1 VSEEKRFDP
10 TPSRLARARREGD
23 RPRSQDA
30 GAVAALGAGAI
41 VLAATLGPLSA
52 ACRRAFI
59 DATATA
65 TATATAIATAPA
77 GPAAGLAA
85 FGGGPYLVVAG
96 CALGVASGALA
107 GAVLVAMAQGGGLAF
122 VMPSPRLAKL
132 DPVAGLKRMFSRDAA
147 LAGAKALLVAGA
159 VGLAIAA
166 PVRETFA
173 RAQLGASAAQTASL
187 ATHALAGVAAS
198 ALAVAAAFA
207 CGDVALERA
216 KWRRRLRMSL
226 EELKRDR
233 RQNDGDPLL
242 RGRRRQAHRNLVRGA
257 IARVA
262 EAAFVVANPTHVAV
276 ALEYR
281 PPDVA
286 VPRVLVR
293 ARDAGALEVRRRAN
307 ALGIPVVEN
316 VELARSLFATCGA
329 GEYIPAAA
337 YAAVAAIVAALLR
350 AGTLK

>member
-1 VSEEKRFDP
+1 VSEEKRFDA

-30 GAVAALGAGAI
+30 GAVASLGAGVVALC
-41 VLAATLGPLSA
+41 VTLGALSA
-52 ACRRAFI
+52 ACRRALV
-59 DATATA
+59 DAA
-65 TATATAIATAPA
+65 APA
-77 GPAAGLAA
+77 HLSP
-85 FGGGPYLVVAG
+85 GPYLLVAG
-96 CALGVASGALA
+96 CALGVAAGALA
-107 GAVLVAMAQGGGLAF
+107 GSLLAAVATGGGLAF
-122 VMPSPRLAKL
+122 VMPSLKPAKL
-132 DPVAGLKRMFSRDAA
+132 DPIAGLKRIFSRDAA
-147 LAGAKALLVAGA
+147 LAGAKALIVAGA

-173 RAQLGASAAQTASL
+173 RAQLGTSAAQTASL
-187 ATHALAGVAAS
+187 AGHALAGVAAS
-198 ALAVAAAFA
+198 ALAVAALFA

-262 EAAFVVANPTHVAV
+262 EAAFVVANPTHVAI

-281 PPDVA
+281 PPAVA

-293 ARDAGALEVRRRAN
+293 ARDAGALEVKRRAN

-316 VELARSLFATCGA
+316 VELARSLFASCGA
-329 GEYIPAAA
+329 GEYIPPTA
-337 YAAVAAIVAALLR
+337 YAPVAAIVAALLR

>member
-1 VSEEKRFDP
+1 MAS
-10 TPSRLARARREGD
+10 
-23 RPRSQDA
+23 
-30 GAVAALGAGAI
+30 LGAGA
-41 VLAATLGPLSA
+41 LALGASLGILSA
-52 ACRRAFI
+52 AFRRALA
-59 DATATA
+59 DAAY
-65 TATATAIATAPA
+65 PA
-77 GPAAGLAA
+77 NLSP
-85 FGGGPYLVVAG
+85 GPYVAAAG
-96 CALGVASGALA
+96 CALGVSAGALA
-107 GAVLVAMAQGGGLAF
+107 GAVLAAGLQGGGLAF
-122 VMPSPRLAKL
+122 VMPSLRPAKL

-147 LAGAKALLVAGA
+147 VAGAKALVVAGA
-159 VGLAIAA
+159 VGLAIAG
-166 PVRETFA
+166 PVREIFA
-173 RAQLGASAAQTASL
+173 RAELGASAAATASL
-187 ATHALAGVAAS
+187 ATHAVTGVVAS

-207 CGDVALERA
+207 CGDVVLERA

-281 PPDVA
+281 PPAVA

-293 ARDAGALEVRRRAN
+293 ARDAGALDVKRRAR

-329 GEYIPAAA
+329 GEFIPAAA
-337 YAAVAAIVAALLR
+337 YAAVAAIVATLSR
-350 AGTLK
+350 AGALK

>member
-59 DATATA
+59 DATA

-257 IARVA
+257 IGRVA
-262 EAAFVVANPTHVAV
+262 EA

>member
-1 VSEEKRFDP
+1 VSEEKRFDA

-30 GAVAALGAGAI
+30 GAVASLGAGA
-41 VLAATLGPLSA
+41 VALAASLGMLSA
-52 ACRRAFI
+52 AFRRALA
-59 DATATA
+59 DAASPSHVSLGPYATA
-65 TATATAIATAPA
+65 
-77 GPAAGLAA
+77 
-85 FGGGPYLVVAG
+85 AG
-96 CALGVASGALA
+96 CVLGVAASALA
-107 GAVLVAMAQGGGLAF
+107 GAVLAAVAQGGGLAF
-122 VMPSPRLAKL
+122 VMPSLRPAKL
-132 DPVAGLKRMFSRDAA
+132 DPVAGLRRMFSRDAA
-147 LAGAKALLVAGA
+147 VAGGKALVVAGA
-159 VGLAIAA
+159 VGCAIAG

-173 RAQLGASAAQTASL
+173 RAEVGASAAATASL
-187 ATHALAGVAAS
+187 ATHALGGVVAS
-198 ALAVAAAFA
+198 ALAVAAVFA

-233 RQNDGDPLL
+233 RQNDGDPVL

-281 PPDVA
+281 PPVVA

-293 ARDAGALEVRRRAN
+293 ARDAGALDVRRRAS
-307 ALGIPVVEN
+307 ALGIPIVEN
-316 VELARSLFATCGA
+316 VELARSLFATCHA
-329 GEYIPAAA
+329 GDYIPAGA

-350 AGTLK
+350 AGTLR